1 MDKISTRASR
11 AFSPIGRFFGEAVDS
26 IARARLATEL
36 LNTPDS
42 VFERGGSTRDQ
53 AMRRIMG
60 L

>member
-1 MDKISTRASR
+1 MNKISTRASL
-11 AFSPIGRFFGEAVDS
+11 AFGSFGRFFGEAADS

-53 AMRRIMG
+53 AMRRLMG

>member
-1 MDKISTRASR
+1 MNKISTRASL
-11 AFSPIGRFFGEAVDS
+11 AFGFFGEAADS

-53 AMRRIMG
+53 AMRRLMG